1 MGRGVSEF
9 YEPKQERCSK
19 SRKAEKN
26 NR

>member
-1 MGRGVSEF
+1 MGTLEF